1 MKLVLPL
8 WLLCI
13 TSGAAPWAAADESFD
28 RVRALFERHCVSCH
42 NDNDVKGGLSL
53 TTGEAFA
60 KGGDSG
66 ATIVAGKPDE
76 SDLLQQ
82 ITGPEPAMPKDRPPL
97 SKEEVDSVRQW
108 IEAGGH
114 WPAKTVLHDRRY
126 DAAQWWSFQPLRSV
140 VPPQVAEPL
149 AAEIR
154 NPIDRFVLSQLAER
168 KLAPSPEANRRVL
181 IRRLTFDL
189 TGLPPTPA
197 EIDAFLGDTRP
208 LAYERLVGRL
218 LASPRYGERW
228 ARHWLDV
235 VHFGETHGYDK
246 DKTREN
252 AWPYRD
258 YVIRAFNEDRPYAR
272 FVREQLAGDVL
283 YPLERDGLEGPGFIA
298 AGPWDFI
305 GHAEVPESKTDGKI
319 ARHLDRDDMIT
330 NTIQTFASLTVQCAQ
345 CHDHKFD
352 PILQEDYYALQAVFS
367 AIDRTDRKYDVDPAV
382 ARQRHDLE
390 QERGRLAADR
400 AAIDKRIAAKAGPR
414 WPPLQEEIAVLERA
428 PAGQHPLEAQYGYH
442 SGIAS
447 RQDEPKWVQVEL
459 PAEAAIAQIVLHPCR
474 DDFNNI
480 GEGFGFPV
488 RYKVEISSDA
498 AFEKEVRLVVDQT
511 AADVSNPK
519 IQPQRWMVGGP
530 AARFVRVTA
539 TKLAPRLNDFIF
551 SLSELDLI
559 GSAGQN
565 LAQGATVTSADSIE
579 AAPRWRRTNL
589 LDGYYPGATDQGT
602 RLAELREER
611 DRLRLTATTEAD
623 RAALENLDAA
633 EAGVR
638 QRLSGLPAQS
648 TAYVAKVH
656 TGGGTFVGT
665 GAQGGKPRPIHVLK
679 RGSVQSP
686 GSEVGPGA
694 ISFLSGTAGA
704 EGLQSRFAV
713 VPEAGEGARRA
724 ALADWIT
731 HENHPLTWRS
741 IVNRVWHYHF
751 GRGLVETPNDFGR
764 NGAQPTH
771 PELLDWLAVRFRDGG
786 GSIKDLQR
794 LIVTSRTYRQVSQ
807 DNPENATTDA
817 DNRFLWRMNRR
828 RLDAESVRDS
838 VLMVSGTLNLD
849 LYGPSFR
856 DFVIEKPE
864 HSPHYE
870 YHLFDPNDPRSHRR
884 SVYRF
889 IVRSQ
894 PQPFMTTLDCADPS
908 MQVDRRNESLSP
920 LQALALLNNDLM
932 LAMSEHFS
940 QRLTREHAALQD
952 QIDAAVLLATGHP
965 ATDEQRT
972 LLSAYAQ
979 EHGLRNACRVL
990 FNLNEFL
997 FVE

>member
-1 MKLVLPL
+1 MTALRSSVLL
-8 WLLCI
+8 FFVVGCG
-13 TSGAAPWAAADESFD
+13 TSIGAADETFEKVR
-28 RVRALFERHCVSCH
+28 RVFERHCVSCH

-53 TTGEAFA
+53 TTGEGLA

-66 ATIVAGKPDE
+66 ASIVAGKPDE
-76 SDLLQQ
+76 SELLQQ
-82 ITGPEPAMPKDRPPL
+82 ITGSEPAMPKDRPAL
-97 SKEEVDSVRQW
+97 AKEEVEAVQKW

-114 WPAKTVLHDRRY
+114 WPEKTVLRDRRF
-126 DAAQWWSFQPLRSV
+126 DPSEWWSFQPLRPI
-140 VPPQVAEPL
+140 VPPAVAGPV

-154 NPIDRFVLSQLAER
+154 NPIDRFVLAALAER
-168 KLAPSPEANRRVL
+168 NLSPSPEADRRTL
-181 IRRLTFDL
+181 IRRVTFDL
-189 TGLPPTPA
+189 TGLPPTPE
-197 EIDAFLGDTRP
+197 EIATFLGDTQP
-208 LAYERLVGRL
+208 LAYERLVDRL
-218 LASPRYGERW
+218 LASPHYGERW

-258 YVIRAFNEDRPYAR
+258 YVIRAFNEDRPYGR

-330 NTIQTFASLTVQCAQ
+330 NTIQTFCSLTVQCAQ

-352 PILQEDYYALQAVFS
+352 PILQEDYYSLQAVF
-367 AIDRTDRKYDVDPAV
+367 AAVDRTDRKYDLDPAV
-382 ARQRHDLE
+382 AIQRQTLE
-390 QERGRLAADR
+390 QERTQLVAERG
-400 AAIDKRIAAKAGPR
+400 AIEQRIAAKAGPR
-414 WPPLQEEIAVLERA
+414 WQELSQQITAAEKA
-428 PAGQHPLEAQYGYH
+428 PVGQHPLAAQYGWH

-447 RQDEPKWVQVEL
+447 LQEEPKWVQVEL
-459 PAEAAIAQIVLHPCR
+459 PAATEIAQVTLHPCR

-488 RYKVEISSDA
+488 RYKVEVSSDP
-498 AFEKEVRLVVDQT
+498 AFEKDVRMVADQT
-511 AADVSNPK
+511 GADVPNPK

-530 AARFVRVTA
+530 AARYVRVTA

-551 SLSELDLI
+551 SLAELDVI
-559 GSAGQN
+559 GAAGQN
-565 LAQGATVTSADSIE
+565 LARGEGVVVTSADSIE

-589 LDGYYPGATDQGT
+589 VDGYYPGVTEQAP
-602 RLAELREER
+602 RLADLREER
-611 DRLRLTATTEAD
+611 DRLRAAATAEAD
-623 RAALENLDAA
+623 RTALERLDA
-633 EAGVR
+633 
-638 QRLSGLPAQS
+638 RLGAIGQKLATLPQQATS
-648 TAYVAKVH
+648 YVAKVH
-656 TGGGTFVGT
+656 TGSGTFVGT
-665 GAQGGKPRPIHVLK
+665 GAEGGRPRPIHVLK
-679 RGSVQSP
+679 RGSVLSP
-686 GSEVGPGA
+686 AAEVGPGG
-694 ISFLSGTAGA
+694 IVFVSGLAGID
-704 EGLQSRFAV
+704 GRFAV
-713 VPEAGEGARRA
+713 PAEAGEGGRRA
-724 ALADWIT
+724 ALAGWIT
-731 HENHPLTWRS
+731 SDNHPLTWRS

-764 NGAQPTH
+764 NGALPTH
-771 PELLDWLAVRFRDGG
+771 PQLLDWLARYFRDGG

-794 LIVTSRTYRQVSQ
+794 LIVTSRTYRQMSQ
-807 DNPENATTDA
+807 DRPENAATDA
-817 DNRFLWRMNRR
+817 DNRWLWRMNRR
-828 RLDAESVRDS
+828 RLDAESVRDT
-838 VLMVSGTLNLD
+838 VLMVSGKLGPG

-870 YHLFDPNDPRSHRR
+870 YHLFDPNDANSHRR
-884 SVYRF
+884 SIYRF

-932 LAMSEHFS
+932 LAMSEHFAG
-940 QRLTREHAALQD
+940 RLTREHTGLES
-952 QIDAAVLLATGHP
+952 QIEAAVLLATGHP
-965 ATDEQRT
+965 ATEEQRT
-972 LLSAYAQ
+972 LLSTYAR